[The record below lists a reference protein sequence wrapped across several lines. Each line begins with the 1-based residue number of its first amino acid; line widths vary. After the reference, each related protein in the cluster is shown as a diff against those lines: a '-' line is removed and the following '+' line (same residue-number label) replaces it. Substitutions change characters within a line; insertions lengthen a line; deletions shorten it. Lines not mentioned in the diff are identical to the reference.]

1 LLIRYSLQIHGAPQM
16 KTLLQGLRYGARILR
31 LSAQPQVFAKVA
43 PNWLIESP
51 DLVLGP
57 TDRPRGKWR
66 RLHGRL
72 RRRRIAIIFWSLISG
87 VLLYGFVIEPM
98 RLVVRKTAI
107 TLPAWPVEFSDL
119 RVTAFSDLHVGP
131 PHITL
136 ARLRLIVEEAN
147 ATEADLILM
156 PGDFVETALGWRMA
170 EPEAIAAELKRLRA
184 RAGVFAVL
192 GNHDWWYD
200 SPRVRKAFEKEGI
213 RVLDNQA
220 VKIEHQG
227 KTFWLAG
234 FADAWAGRPN
244 IEATL
249 KQITDD
255 APVIAFTHNPEIF
268 PRIPARVALTIAG
281 HTHGGQIWLP
291 FIGRP
296 VISDWPYPIGHMI
309 EDGRHLFVTPGI
321 GTSICP
327 VRFGVPPEISLL
339 TIK

>member
-136 ARLRLIVEEAN
+136 ARLRHIVEEAN
-147 ATEADLILM
+147 DTEADLILM

>member
-1 LLIRYSLQIHGAPQM
+1 MSVTTRSIRQTS
-16 KTLLQGLRYGARILR
+16 TLA
-31 LSAQPQVFAKVA
+31 
-43 PNWLIESP
+43 
-51 DLVLGP
+51 LGP

-66 RLHGRL
+66 RCYNKW
-72 RRRRIAIIFWSLISG
+72 RRWRRVIIFWSLTS

-107 TLPAWPVEFSDL
+107 TLPAWPGEFRDM
-119 RVTAFSDLHVGP
+119 RVTVFSDLHVGP
-131 PHITL
+131 PHVTL
-136 ARLRLIVEEAN
+136 SRLRRIVDKAN

-170 EPEAIAAELKRLRA
+170 EPESIAAELKRLRA
-184 RAGVFAVL
+184 KDGVFAAL

-200 SPRVRKAFEKEGI
+200 SSRVRLALEKEGI

-220 VKIEHQG
+220 VKIDHHG

-234 FADAWAGRPN
+234 FADAWAGHPN
-244 IEATL
+244 IEGTL
-249 KQITDD
+249 TQITDD
-255 APVIAFTHNPEIF
+255 APVIAFTHNPQIF
-268 PRIPARVALTIAG
+268 PTIPARVALTIAG

-296 VISDWPYPIGHMI
+296 VISDWPYHIGHI
-309 EDGRHLFVTPGI
+309 VEGARHLFVTPGI

-327 VRFGVPPEISLL
+327 VRLGVPPEISVL
-339 TIK
+339 TIN

>member
-1 LLIRYSLQIHGAPQM
+1 M
-16 KTLLQGLRYGARILR
+16 NTLLQDLRHRARRLR
-31 LSAQPQVFAKVA
+31 LSAQPQVFAKFVA
-43 PNWLIESP
+43 NWLIDP
-51 DLVLGP
+51 PQLVLGP

-66 RLHGRL
+66 RLRNKWRG
-72 RRRRIAIIFWSLISG
+72 RRIAIIFWSLISG

-107 TLPAWPVEFSDL
+107 TLTACPVEFSDM
-119 RVTAFSDLHVGP
+119 RVTVFSDLHVGP

-136 ARLRLIVEEAN
+136 ARLRSIVEEAN

-156 PGDFVETALGWRMA
+156 PGDFVQTALGWRMA

-184 RAGVFAVL
+184 KSGVFATL

-200 SPRVRKAFEKEGI
+200 PTRVRKAFEKEGI
-213 RVLDNQA
+213 RVLDDQA
-220 VKIEHQG
+220 VKIERHG

-234 FADAWAGRPN
+234 FADKWAGHPN
-244 IEATL
+244 IEETL

-255 APVIAFTHNPEIF
+255 APAIAFTHNPGIF
-268 PRIPARVALTIAG
+268 PAIPPRITLTIAG

-296 VISDWPYPIGHMI
+296 VISDEPYAIGHYI
-309 EDGRHLFVTPGI
+309 EGGRHLFVTPGI

-327 VRFGVPPEISLL
+327 VRLGVPPEISIL

>member
-1 LLIRYSLQIHGAPQM
+1 MSVTTRAIWQTSTLI
-16 KTLLQGLRYGARILR
+16 
-31 LSAQPQVFAKVA
+31 
-43 PNWLIESP
+43 
-51 DLVLGP
+51 LGP
-57 TDRPRGKWR
+57 TDRPISKWR
-66 RLHGRL
+66 RFRNKW
-72 RRRRIAIIFWSLISG
+72 RRRRGIIIFWSLIIG
-87 VLLYGFVIEPM
+87 VPLYGFVIEPM
-98 RLVVRKTAI
+98 RLVVRMTEI
-107 TLPAWPVEFSDL
+107 TLPAWPGEFRDL
-119 RVTAFSDLHVGP
+119 RVTVFSDLHVGP

-136 ARLRLIVEEAN
+136 GRLGRIVEKAN

-170 EPEAIAAELKRLRA
+170 QPEEIAAELKRLRA
-184 RAGVFAVL
+184 RAGVFATL
-192 GNHDWWYD
+192 GNHDWWFD
-200 SPRVRKAFEKEGI
+200 SARIRQAFEKDGI
-213 RVLDNQA
+213 RILDDQA
-220 VKIEHQG
+220 IKIEHQG

-234 FADAWAGRPN
+234 FADAWAGHPN
-244 IEATL
+244 IEGTL
-249 KQITDD
+249 RQITDD

-296 VISDWPYPIGHMI
+296 VISDWPYHIGHI
-309 EDGRHLFVTPGI
+309 VEGGRHLFVTPGI

>member
-1 LLIRYSLQIHGAPQM
+1 M
-16 KTLLQGLRYGARILR
+16 NTLLRGLRYGARRLR
-31 LSAQPQVFAKVA
+31 LSAQPQVFAKVVA
-43 PNWLIESP
+43 NWLIESP

-66 RLHGRL
+66 RLRNKWRG
-72 RRRRIAIIFWSLISG
+72 RRIAIIFWSLISG
-87 VLLYGFVIEPM
+87 VLLNGFVIEPM

-234 FADAWAGRPN
+234 FADAWAGHPN
-244 IEATL
+244 IEETL

-268 PRIPARVALTIAG
+268 PQIPARVALTIAG

>member
-1 LLIRYSLQIHGAPQM
+1 M
-16 KTLLQGLRYGARILR
+16 LR
-31 LSAQPQVFAKVA
+31 SSDQ
-43 PNWLIESP
+43 
-51 DLVLGP
+51 LVLGP
-57 TDRPRGKWR
+57 TDRPISKWR
-66 RLHGRL
+66 RRRNKW
-72 RRRRIAIIFWSLISG
+72 RRRPGKIIFWPLIG

-98 RLVVRKTAI
+98 RLVMRKTTI
-107 TLPAWPVEFSDL
+107 TLPAWPVEFRDL
-119 RVTAFSDLHVGP
+119 RVTVFSDLHVGP

-136 ARLRLIVEEAN
+136 ARLRSIVEKAN

-156 PGDFVETALGWRMA
+156 PGDFVETPLGWRMA

-184 RAGVFAVL
+184 KAGVFATL

-200 SPRVRKAFEKEGI
+200 SKRVRQALEKEGI

-220 VKIEHQG
+220 VKIERQG

-234 FADAWAGRPN
+234 FADAWAGHPN
-244 IEATL
+244 VEETL
-249 KQITDD
+249 RQITDD
-255 APVIAFTHNPEIF
+255 TPVIAFTHNPQIF

-296 VISDWPYPIGHMI
+296 VIKGWPYPIGHII
-309 EDGRHLFVTPGI
+309 EGGRHLFVTPGI

-339 TIK
+339 TIE

>member
-1 LLIRYSLQIHGAPQM
+1 MRTLWQDLRHGAQM
-16 KTLLQGLRYGARILR
+16 LR
-31 LSAQPQVFAKVA
+31 LSALPKIFAKVVA
-43 PNWLIESP
+43 NWLIERP
-51 DLVLGP
+51 QLVLGP
-57 TDRPRGKWR
+57 TDRPISNWR
-66 RLHGRL
+66 RRRIKW

-98 RLVVRKTAI
+98 RLVVRKTVI
-107 TLPAWPVEFSDL
+107 SLPDCPVEFRDL
-119 RVTAFSDLHVGP
+119 RVTVFSDLHVGP

-136 ARLRLIVEEAN
+136 ARLRDIVEEAN

-156 PGDFVETALGWRMA
+156 PGDFVETPLGWRMA
-170 EPEAIAAELKRLRA
+170 EPEEIAAELKRLRA
-184 RAGVFAVL
+184 KAGVFATL

-200 SPRVRKAFEKEGI
+200 AARVRQAFEKEGI

-220 VKIEHQG
+220 VKIEHNG

-234 FADAWAGRPN
+234 FADAWAGNPN
-244 IEATL
+244 IEGTL
-249 KQITDD
+249 RQITDD

-281 HTHGGQIWLP
+281 HTHGGQVWLP

-296 VISDWPYPIGHMI
+296 VISDWPYPIGHFV
-309 EDGRHLFVTPGI
+309 EGARHLFVTPGI
-321 GTSICP
+321 GTSIFP
-327 VRFGVPPEISLL
+327 VRFGVPPEISSL

>member
-1 LLIRYSLQIHGAPQM
+1 MSVTTRTIWQTS
-16 KTLLQGLRYGARILR
+16 T
-31 LSAQPQVFAKVA
+31 
-43 PNWLIESP
+43 
-51 DLVLGP
+51 LVLGP
-57 TDRPRGKWR
+57 TDRPISKWRQFRNKWR
-66 RLHGRL
+66 R
-72 RRRRIAIIFWSLISG
+72 RRGIIIFWSLIIG
-87 VLLYGFVIEPM
+87 PPLYGFAIEPM

-107 TLPAWPVEFSDL
+107 TLPAWPEEFRDL
-119 RVTAFSDLHVGP
+119 RVTVFSDLHVGP

-136 ARLRLIVEEAN
+136 ARLRRIVEIAN

-170 EPEAIAAELKRLRA
+170 EPEEIVAELKRLRA
-184 RAGVFAVL
+184 NAGVFATL

-200 SPRVRKAFEKEGI
+200 SGRVRQAFEKEGI

-220 VKIEHQG
+220 VIIEHQG

-234 FADAWAGRPN
+234 FADAWAGHPN
-244 IEATL
+244 IEGTL
-249 KQITDD
+249 RQITDD

-268 PRIPARVALTIAG
+268 PTIPARVTLTIAG

-296 VISDWPYPIGHMI
+296 VISDWPYTIGHII
-309 EDGRHLFVTPGI
+309 EGGRHLFVTPGI

-327 VRFGVPPEISLL
+327 VRFGVPPEISVL
-339 TIK
+339 TIR

>member
-1 LLIRYSLQIHGAPQM
+1 MRTLWQDLRRGAGMLWSSEQI
-16 KTLLQGLRYGARILR
+16 
-31 LSAQPQVFAKVA
+31 
-43 PNWLIESP
+43 
-51 DLVLGP
+51 VLGP
-57 TDRPRGKWR
+57 TDRPRSKWT
-66 RLHGRL
+66 
-72 RRRRIAIIFWSLISG
+72 RRRIKWSRRPGRIIFWPLIS

-98 RLVVRKTAI
+98 RLVMRKTTI
-107 TLPAWPVEFSDL
+107 TLTACPAEFRDL
-119 RVTAFSDLHVGP
+119 RVTVFSDLHVGP

-136 ARLRLIVEEAN
+136 ARLHSIVEKAN

-156 PGDFVETALGWRMA
+156 PGDFVETPLGWRMA
-170 EPEAIAAELKRLRA
+170 APEEIAAELKRLRA
-184 RAGVFAVL
+184 KAGVFAAL

-200 SPRVRKAFEKEGI
+200 SNRVRRALEKEGV

-220 VKIEHQG
+220 VKIERQG

-234 FADAWAGRPN
+234 FADAWAGHPN
-244 IEATL
+244 IEETL

-296 VISDWPYPIGHMI
+296 VIRDWRYPIGHII
-309 EDGRHLFVTPGI
+309 EGGRHLFVTPGI
-321 GTSICP
+321 GTSIFP

>member
-1 LLIRYSLQIHGAPQM
+1 M
-16 KTLLQGLRYGARILR
+16 LR
-31 LSAQPQVFAKVA
+31 SSEQ
-43 PNWLIESP
+43 
-51 DLVLGP
+51 LVLGP
-57 TDRPRGKWR
+57 TDRPISKWR
-66 RLHGRL
+66 RRRNEW
-72 RRRRIAIIFWSLISG
+72 RRRPGKIIFWPLIG

-98 RLVVRKTAI
+98 RLVMRKTTI
-107 TLPAWPVEFSDL
+107 TLPACPAEFRDL
-119 RVTAFSDLHVGP
+119 RVTVFSDLHVGP

-136 ARLRLIVEEAN
+136 ARLRSIVEKAN

-156 PGDFVETALGWRMA
+156 PGDFVETPLGWRMA
-170 EPEAIAAELKRLRA
+170 EPEAIASVLKRLRA
-184 RAGVFAVL
+184 KAGVFATL

-200 SPRVRKAFEKEGI
+200 SRRVRQALEKEGV
-213 RVLDNQA
+213 RVLDDQA
-220 VKIEHQG
+220 VKIERQG

-244 IEATL
+244 IEGTL
-249 KQITDD
+249 RQITDD

-296 VISDWPYPIGHMI
+296 VIRNWSYPIGHII
-309 EDGRHLFVTPGI
+309 EGGRHLFVTPGI
-321 GTSICP
+321 GTSIFP

-339 TIK
+339 TIE